1 MKYTAE
7 QVDYIRQDRYR
18 TESKLIEAEG
28 MGWLKGVL
36 TGTILAIVIGALSCS
51 GALANEYQTVRN
63 VEGKSATD
71 IMKVWKMTGTTAN
84 FKFMEPSA
92 DTLKF
97 VAVTTCGKNW
107 GVGLRMESDVLLEVK
122 DNRYRI
128 TFERTR
134 FEDNPAFGMA
144 DHKKGAKF
152 LGVTQKKDS
161 KQYVKCME
169 GIHSFLD
176 SVDKKINNYSDF

>member
-1 MKYTAE
+1 MIKKTLLTIATA
-7 QVDYIRQDRYR
+7 V
-18 TESKLIEAEG
+18 
-28 MGWLKGVL
+28 
-36 TGTILAIVIGALSCS
+36 ALSTT
-51 GALANEYQTVRN
+51 ALANEYQTVRT

-97 VAVTTCGKNW
+97 VAVTTCGKTW
-107 GVGLRMESDVLLEVK
+107 GVRLAMESDVLLEVK
-122 DNRYRI
+122 DNKYRI

-152 LGVTQKKDS
+152 MGVTQKKDS
-161 KQYVKCME
+161 KTYVKCME

-176 SVDKKINNYSDF
+176 NVDKQINNYSDF